1 MNPSLRGLSRPFLLL
16 VSLAVLPAAT
26 AAPARAAPLPA
37 PIDEVTTPKS
47 PITAAYSESP
57 FLAPGPD
64 GSAWMTWFERRA
76 PDGHRLM
83 IANYRAGRWSV
94 PRQVAAGD
102 SFYVNWAEIPEVLP
116 FSSGRLMV
124 TWPWKVWI
132 DPLSYGIR
140 LGIGTATGPLGPTI
154 RPHDDNSRT
163 PHGFQSLMPEGDGVR
178 IVWLDGRFS
187 VPKPDS
193 AGDTEL
199 RTAFITR
206 GGEVK
211 DERVLDHRVC
221 DCCRTAV
228 VPVPGGALAVYR
240 DRTADETRDIMLVR
254 SEHGKW
260 GQPYPLAPDHWRIHG
275 CPVNG
280 PAADA
285 HGERVTV
292 AWFTQGT
299 SGPAMKVAFSSD
311 GGRSFAAPIVV
322 DSASAIGRPQ
332 VMMLEDG
339 SALVMWITQRR
350 RLFMA
355 AVSRVTPDGGVSPPV
370 TLGSLP
376 RKAGGYPQMARVGD
390 RLLFAWT
397 DVQPSRPATVSI
409 HQARLLPLH

>member
-1 MNPSLRGLSRPFLLL
+1 MNPSHRGLTRPFLLL
-16 VSLAVLPAAT
+16 VSLFLLRAAA
-26 AAPARAAPLPA
+26 AAPAGAASLPA
-37 PIDEVTTPKS
+37 PIDEVTTLKS
-47 PITAAYSESP
+47 PIAAAYSEAP
-57 FLAPGPD
+57 FLATGPD
-64 GSAWMTWFERRA
+64 GTAWMTWFERKA

-83 IANYRAGRWSV
+83 IASYKAGRWSV
-94 PRQVAAGD
+94 PRQIAAGD

-116 FSSGRLMV
+116 LSGGRLMV
-124 TWPWKVWI
+124 TWPWKTWV
-132 DPLSYGIR
+132 DVLSYGIR
-140 LGIGTATGPLGPTI
+140 LGIGTATGPLGRTI

-163 PHGFQSLMPEGDGVR
+163 PHGFQSLTPEGDGVR

-193 AGDTEL
+193 VGDTEL

-221 DCCRTAV
+221 ECCRTAV

-240 DRTADETRDIMLVR
+240 DRTTDETRDIMLVR
-254 SEHGKW
+254 SEHGSW
-260 GQPYPLAPDHWRIHG
+260 GQPYPLAPDHWKIHG

-285 HGERVTV
+285 HGEHVAV
-292 AWFTQGT
+292 AWYTHGT
-299 SGPAMKVAFSSD
+299 AGEGMKVAFSSD

-322 DSASAIGRPQ
+322 DSISAVGRPQ
-332 VMMLEDG
+332 VMLLEDG

-350 RLFMA
+350 RAYA
-355 AVSRVTPDGGVSPPV
+355 AVVSRLTPDGRVSPSV
-370 TLGSLP
+370 TLGTLP

-390 RLLFAWT
+390 KLLFAWT
-397 DVQPSRPATVSI
+397 DVQLSRPTAVSLL
-409 HQARLLPLH
+409 QARLLPLH

>member
-1 MNPSLRGLSRPFLLL
+1 MNPSLRALWRPFPLL
-16 VSLAVLPAAT
+16 VSLFLLRAAA
-26 AAPARAAPLPA
+26 AAPARAESLPV
-37 PIDEVTTPKS
+37 PIDQVTALKS

-57 FLAPGPD
+57 FLATGPD
-64 GSAWMTWFERRA
+64 GSAWMTWFERKA

-83 IANYRAGRWSV
+83 IASYKAGRWSV
-94 PRQVAAGD
+94 GRQIAAGD

-116 FSSGRLMV
+116 LPGGRLMV
-124 TWPWKVWI
+124 TWPWKTASDVI
-132 DPLSYGIR
+132 SYGIR
-140 LGIGTATGPLGPTI
+140 LGIGTTTGPLGRTI
-154 RPHDDNSRT
+154 RPHGDNSYT
-163 PHGFQSLMPEGDGVR
+163 PHGFQSLMTEGDGVR

-206 GGEVK
+206 SGEVK

-254 SEHGKW
+254 SEHGTW
-260 GQPYPLAPDHWRIHG
+260 GQPYPLALDHWRIHG

-285 HGERVTV
+285 RGERVAV

-299 SGPAMKVAFSSD
+299 SGEAMKVAFSSD
-311 GGRSFAAPIVV
+311 AGRSFAAPIPV
-322 DSASAIGRPQ
+322 DSTAAIGRPQ

-339 SALVMWITQRR
+339 SALVLWITQRR
-350 RLFMA
+350 RSFA
-355 AVSRVTPDGGVSPPV
+355 AAIARVTPDGRVSPAL
-370 TLGSLP
+370 TLGTLP

-390 RLLFAWT
+390 KLLFAWT
-397 DVQPSRPATVSI
+397 DVQLTRPTAVSML
-409 HQARLLPLH
+409 QARLLPLH